1 MPSLPPP
8 SQSPLPPGFS
18 YVDTS
23 ATRFTVAVVVSGSV
37 DTFDADAYEANLRT
51 YLSCFEPD
59 CKVELTVS
67 AASVLVTSVVT
78 DTSAETN
85 VKIELAGQLTN
96 ATAPAALGVSVES
109 AAQITQIETVSM
121 TVVVAPP
128 PPVSPPPS
136 PPPPAQSPPPPS
148 PESPSLTDG
157 NEAAL
162 TSSDDT
168 LGLGLGLGLGLPLVL
183 IFLAVAYYF
192 YRQDQRKRERKQLV
206 IKSVAEQETADGNDE
221 EKSMMPVST
230 ADIVLEQT
238 PMPARTSPPQAR
250 STTPSCLAC
259 PAALRPGTPDL
270 RPHHPHAS
278 QPNADPLAVQRAF
291 LNDQTSGMTA
301 GGSAKTEPPAPA
313 EGEPG
318 ADGEH
323 RRRRRHTHKPG
334 EGGKPGGAGP
344 STHRKKRSTPR
355 VADPYIE

>member
-1 MPSLPPP
+1 VPSLPPP

-238 PMPARTSPPQAR
+238 PMPARTSPPQ
-250 STTPSCLAC
+250 
-259 PAALRPGTPDL
+259 
-270 RPHHPHAS
+270 
-278 QPNADPLAVQRAF
+278 RAF

-323 RRRRRHTHKPG
+323 RRRRRHTHKPE
-334 EGGKPGGAGP
+334 EGGEPGGAGP